1 MGQRVELTVP
11 ASDDGARVDAWLGRS
26 VPALSRRSA
35 KALVKQG
42 EVRVNGARVVA
53 SHTLRANDRIELV
66 LPTREGEPPRVPVL
80 REGPDYLY
88 LHKPAGLHTVRLRPD
103 DPPTLA
109 DAAAAFDAG
118 CTDASDDPREAGALH
133 RLDFGT
139 SGVVAFARTAEAWA
153 SGRAAL
159 STSWKLYLARAE
171 SAPAHWPPSDGAY
184 VRQHLEPPRWPE
196 AASLPRPDQAGVET
210 TWPLLGSGARGH
222 RVRVDPEGQAAA
234 SRIWRVG
241 PRLFAVELQ
250 SGRRH
255 QIRVHMAELGLA
267 LEGDPLY
274 GSGPDSAQSLL
285 HAWAFQLGP
294 PEPVVVAP
302 PPSWATG

>member
-1 MGQRVELTVP
+1 MRRRVELTVP
-11 ASDDGARVDAWLGRS
+11 ASDDGTRVDAWLGRS
-26 VPALSRRSA
+26 IPTLSRRSA
-35 KALVKQG
+35 KALVKRG
-42 EVRVNGARVVA
+42 AVRVNGARVVA
-53 SHTLRANDRIELV
+53 SRPLRADDRVELV
-66 LPTREGEPPRVPVL
+66 LPTNDAEPPRVPVL
-80 REGPDYLY
+80 RQGPEFLY
-88 LHKPAGLHTVRLRPD
+88 MHKPAGLHTVRLRPD

-109 DAAAAFDAG
+109 DAAVAIDPG
-118 CTDASDDPREAGALH
+118 CANASNDPREAGALH

-153 SGRAAL
+153 HGRAAL

-171 SAPAHWPPSDGAY
+171 SAPEHWPPADDSHI
-184 VRQHLEPPRWPE
+184 RQHAEPPRWPE
-196 AASLPRPDQAGVET
+196 AAALPRPDQPGVET
-210 TWPLLGSGARGH
+210 TWPLLGSSDRGH
-222 RVRVDPEGQAAA
+222 RVRVDPEGQTAA
-234 SRIWRVG
+234 SRIWRAG

-274 GSGPDSAQSLL
+274 GSGSDSAQALL

-294 PEPVVVAP
+294 LEPVVVAP